1 METPMV
7 RSSSASASSPSPSAS
22 RLLLKTAAL
31 AAVAALVQ
39 GCAQTPPPGQ
49 AAQAPSDATVA
60 THVAAAT
67 RAAGTDL
74 GPLLGLCK
82 PAPAAQPPQAELDRG
97 LRALIDK
104 PAPPPGKAFDNLY
117 FVGADWVSAWAI
129 KTSDGIILVDA
140 LNNQVEAAALIEGGM
155 RKLGLDPAQIRYV
168 VVTHGHGDHYGG
180 APYLAKKYG
189 ARVVMSEADWT
200 MTETKLEFA
209 TPVWGAPPKRG
220 ANDVAV
226 KDGDRLTLGDTTVT
240 LYLTPGHTMGT
251 ISPVFDVRAGGQK
264 HRALLWGG
272 TAFNFG
278 NNVPRL
284 GSYIDATRRMSSVVQ
299 AQKIDVL
306 VSNHSGYDGSQG
318 KLAALRQ
325 QPAGAAN
332 PFVLGTPTVE
342 RALNVMGECAQ
353 AQRDRFAMQ

>member
-1 METPMV
+1 MAFLL
-7 RSSSASASSPSPSAS
+7 RKNS
-22 RLLLKTAAL
+22 RTLLLKTTAL
-31 AAVAALVQ
+31 AAVAAFIQ
-39 GCAQTPPPGQ
+39 GCAQTPAQQTPPSEATI
-49 AAQAPSDATVA
+49 AAHVA
-60 THVAAAT
+60 TAT
-67 RAAGTDL
+67 RDAGSDL
-74 GPLLGLCK
+74 APLLALCK
-82 PAPAAQPPQAELDRG
+82 PAPAAQPPQAEMDKG

-104 PAPPPGKAFDNLY
+104 PAPLPGKAFDNLY

-129 KTSDGIILVDA
+129 KTSDGIILIDA
-140 LNNQVEAAALIEGGM
+140 LNNQMEAAALIEGGM
-155 RKLGLDPAQIRYV
+155 RRLGLDPAQIRYV

-180 APYLAKKYG
+180 APYLAQKYR

-209 TPVWGAPPKRG
+209 TPIWGAPPKRG
-220 ANDVAV
+220 AGDVSV

-240 LYLTPGHTMGT
+240 LYITPGHTMGT
-251 ISPVFDVRAGGQK
+251 ISPVFDVTSSGRK
-264 HRALLWGG
+264 HRAMLWGG

-278 NNVPRL
+278 KNVPRL
-284 GSYIDATRRMSSVVQ
+284 GSYIDATRRMGTVAE

-325 QPAGAAN
+325 QPTGAAN
-332 PFVLGTPTVE
+332 PFVIGTPAVS

-353 AQRDRFAMQ
+353 AQRDRFVLQ

>member
-1 METPMV
+1 METPMAF
-7 RSSSASASSPSPSAS
+7 RKLLLS
-22 RLLLKTAAL
+22 LLLKTTAL
-31 AAVAALVQ
+31 AAVAAFVQ
-39 GCAQTPPPGQ
+39 GCAQTPPSGQ
-49 AAQAPSDATVA
+49 ASQAPSDATMA

-67 RAAGTDL
+67 RDAGTDL

-129 KTSDGIILVDA
+129 KTSDGIILIDA

-155 RKLGLDPAQIRYV
+155 RKLGLDPAQIKYV

-180 APYLAKKYG
+180 APYLAQKYR

-220 ANDVAV
+220 ARRHVGEGRRPPHAGRHHRHAV
-226 KDGDRLTLGDTTVT
+226 HHAGPHHGHHLPGVRRDRQRPEAPCAAVGRHGLQLRQERAAAGELHRRDAAH
-240 LYLTPGHTMGT
+240 GH
-251 ISPVFDVRAGGQK
+251 GGE
-264 HRALLWGG
+264 
-272 TAFNFG
+272 
-278 NNVPRL
+278 
-284 GSYIDATRRMSSVVQ
+284 

-325 QPAGAAN
+325 QPAGRR
-332 PFVLGTPTVE
+332 T
-342 RALNVMGECAQ
+342 RS
-353 AQRDRFAMQ
+353 

>member
-1 METPMV
+1 MAFLL
-7 RSSSASASSPSPSAS
+7 RKNS
-22 RLLLKTAAL
+22 RTLLLKTTAL
-31 AAVAALVQ
+31 AAVAAFIQ
-39 GCAQTPPPGQ
+39 GCAQTPAQQPPSEATI
-49 AAQAPSDATVA
+49 AA
-60 THVAAAT
+60 HVAAAT
-67 RAAGTDL
+67 RDAGTDL
-74 GPLLGLCK
+74 APLLTLCK
-82 PAPAAQPPQAELDRG
+82 PAPAAQPPQAELDKG

-104 PAPPPGKAFDNLY
+104 PAPPPGKTFDNLY

-129 KTSDGIILVDA
+129 KTSDGIILIDA
-140 LNNQVEAAALIEGGM
+140 LNNQMEAAALIEGGM
-155 RKLGLDPAQIRYV
+155 RRLGLDPAQIKYV

-180 APYLAKKYG
+180 APYLAQKYR

-220 ANDVAV
+220 AGDLSV
-226 KDGDRLTLGDTTVT
+226 KDGDRLVLGDTTVT
-240 LYLTPGHTMGT
+240 LYITPGHTMGT
-251 ISPVFDVRAGGQK
+251 ISPVFDVTSNGQK
-264 HRALLWGG
+264 HRAMLWGG

-278 NNVPRL
+278 KNVPRL
-284 GSYIDATRRMSSVVQ
+284 GSYIDATRRMGTVAE

-318 KLAALRQ
+318 KLAALKQ

-332 PFVLGTPTVE
+332 PFVIGTPAVS

-353 AQRDRFAMQ
+353 AQRDRFVLQ

>member
-1 METPMV
+1 METPMAF
-7 RSSSASASSPSPSAS
+7 RKNS
-22 RLLLKTAAL
+22 RTLLLKTTAL
-31 AAVAALVQ
+31 AAVAAFIQ
-39 GCAQTPPPGQ
+39 GCAQTPAQQPPSEATI
-49 AAQAPSDATVA
+49 AA
-60 THVAAAT
+60 HVAAAT
-67 RAAGTDL
+67 RDAGTDL
-74 GPLLGLCK
+74 APLLALCK
-82 PAPAAQPPQAELDRG
+82 PAPAAQPPQAELDKG

-129 KTSDGIILVDA
+129 KTSDGIILIDA
-140 LNNQVEAAALIEGGM
+140 LNNQMEAAALIEGGM
-155 RKLGLDPAQIRYV
+155 RRLGLDPAQIKYV

-180 APYLAKKYG
+180 APYLAQKYR

-209 TPVWGAPPKRG
+209 TPVWGAPPRRG
-220 ANDVAV
+220 AGDMSV

-240 LYLTPGHTMGT
+240 LYITPGHTMGT
-251 ISPVFDVRAGGQK
+251 ISPVFDVTANGQK
-264 HRALLWGG
+264 HRAMLWGG

-278 NNVPRL
+278 KNVPRL
-284 GSYIDATRRMSSVVQ
+284 GSYIDATRRMGTVAE

-318 KLAALRQ
+318 KLAALKQ
-325 QPAGAAN
+325 QPSGAAN
-332 PFVLGTPTVE
+332 PFVIGTPAVS

-353 AQRDRFAMQ
+353 AQRDRFVLQ

>member
-1 METPMV
+1 MV
-7 RSSSASASSPSPSAS
+7 SPEQAATTAWRHRWFIRRFFFP
-22 RLLLKTAAL
+22 LLLKTTAL

-39 GCAQTPPPGQ
+39 GCAQTPPSGQ
-49 AAQAPSDATVA
+49 ASQAPSDATVA

-117 FVGADWVSAWAI
+117 FVGADWVSAWAV
-129 KTSDGIILVDA
+129 KTSDGIILIDA

-180 APYLAKKYG
+180 APYLAQKYG

-220 ANDVAV
+220 ARDLSV

-240 LYLTPGHTMGT
+240 LYVTPGHTMGT
-251 ISPVFDVRAGGQK
+251 ISPVFDVSAGGQK

-278 NNVPRL
+278 KNVPRL
-284 GSYIDATRRMSSVVQ
+284 GSYIDATRRMGSVVAGAEDRRAGVEPLGLRRLAGQ
-299 AQKIDVL
+299 AGGVEAAAGG
-306 VSNHSGYDGSQG
+306 VGEPVRAGHADGG
-318 KLAALRQ
+318 AGVERDGGMR
-325 QPAGAAN
+325 AGAA
-332 PFVLGTPTVE
+332 
-342 RALNVMGECAQ
+342 
-353 AQRDRFAMQ
+353 

>member
-1 METPMV
+1 MV
-7 RSSSASASSPSPSAS
+7 HS
-22 RLLLKTAAL
+22 LFVKTAAL
-31 AAVAALVQ
+31 AAVVAFVQ
-39 GCAQTPPPGQ
+39 GCAQTPAQPPLQ
-49 AAQAPSDATVA
+49 PPLQPPSNASIAA
-60 THVAAAT
+60 HVAAAT
-67 RAAGTDL
+67 RSAGTDL
-74 GPLLGLCK
+74 GPLLTLCK
-82 PAPAAQPPQAELDRG
+82 PAPAAQPPQAEMDRG
-97 LRALIDK
+97 LTALINK

-117 FVGADWVSAWAI
+117 FVGADWVSAWALQ
-129 KTSDGIILVDA
+129 TSDGIILIDA

-155 RKLGLDPAQIRYV
+155 RKLGLDPAQIKYV

-180 APYLAKKYG
+180 APYLAQKYG

-220 ANDVAV
+220 ARDISA

-240 LYLTPGHTMGT
+240 LYVTPGHTMGT
-251 ISPVFDVRAGGQK
+251 LSPVFDVRAGGQT
-264 HRALLWGG
+264 HRAMLWGG

-284 GSYIDATRRMSSVVQ
+284 GSYIDATRRMATVAQ

-332 PFVLGTPTVE
+332 PFVLGTPAVT

>member
-1 METPMV
+1 MV
-7 RSSSASASSPSPSAS
+7 PSCLPSSFS
-22 RLLLKTAAL
+22 KTAAL
-31 AAVAALVQ
+31 AAVVALVQ
-39 GCAQTPPPGQ
+39 GCAQTP
-49 AAQAPSDATVA
+49 ASQAPSDASVA
-60 THVAAAT
+60 AHVAAAT
-67 RAAGTDL
+67 RSAGTDL
-74 GPLLGLCK
+74 GPLLALCK
-82 PAPAAQPPQAELDRG
+82 PAPATQPPQAEMDRG
-97 LRALIDK
+97 LTALIDK

-117 FVGADWVSAWAI
+117 FVGADWVSAWALQ
-129 KTSDGIILVDA
+129 TSDGIILIDA

-155 RKLGLDPAQIRYV
+155 RKLGLDPAQIKYV
-168 VVTHGHGDHYGG
+168 LVTHGHGDHYGG
-180 APYLAKKYG
+180 APYLAQKYG

-220 ANDVAV
+220 ARDVSA

-240 LYLTPGHTMGT
+240 LYVTPGHTMGT
-251 ISPVFDVRAGGQK
+251 LSPVFDVRAGGQT

-278 NNVPRL
+278 RNVPRL
-284 GSYIDATRRMSSVVQ
+284 GSYIDATRRMGAVVQ

-332 PFVLGTPTVE
+332 PFVLGTPTVG

>member
-1 METPMV
+1 MV
-7 RSSSASASSPSPSAS
+7 LSPSRTFHSSHA
-22 RLLLKTAAL
+22 LLKTAAL
-31 AAVAALVQ
+31 AAVAAFIQ
-39 GCAQTPPPGQ
+39 GCAQAPVAG
-49 AAQAPSDATVA
+49 ASAPSDASVA
-60 THVAAAT
+60 SHVAAAT
-67 RAAGTDL
+67 RSAGSDL
-74 GPLLGLCK
+74 GALLALCK
-82 PAPAAQPPQAELDRG
+82 PAPSTRPAQAELDRS
-97 LRALIDK
+97 LTALIDK

-117 FVGADWVSAWAI
+117 FVGADWVSAWAL
-129 KTSDGIILVDA
+129 KTSDGIILIDA

-155 RKLGLDPAQIRYV
+155 RKLGLDPAQIKYV

-180 APYLAKKYG
+180 VPYLAQKYG

-200 MTETKLEFA
+200 MTETRLEFA
-209 TPVWGAPPKRG
+209 TPIWGAPPKRG
-220 ANDVAV
+220 PRDLSV

-251 ISPVFDVRAGGQK
+251 LSPVFDVRAGGQV
-264 HRALLWGG
+264 HRAMLWGG
-272 TAFNFG
+272 TSFNFG

-284 GSYIDATRRMSSVVQ
+284 GSYIDATRRMGTLAQ

-306 VSNHSGYDGSQG
+306 VSNHSGFDGSQA

-325 QPAGAAN
+325 QPAAAN

-353 AQRDRFAMQ
+353 AQRDRFAMQK

>member
-1 METPMV
+1 MAF
-7 RSSSASASSPSPSAS
+7 RLRKNS
-22 RLLLKTAAL
+22 RTLLLKTTAL
-31 AAVAALVQ
+31 AAVAAFIQ
-39 GCAQTPPPGQ
+39 GCAQTPAQQPPSEATI
-49 AAQAPSDATVA
+49 AA
-60 THVAAAT
+60 HVAAAT
-67 RAAGTDL
+67 RDAGTDL
-74 GPLLGLCK
+74 APLLALCQ
-82 PAPAAQPPQAELDRG
+82 PAPAAQPPQAELDKG

-129 KTSDGIILVDA
+129 KTSDGIILIDA
-140 LNNQVEAAALIEGGM
+140 LNNQMEAAALIEGGM
-155 RKLGLDPAQIRYV
+155 RRLGLDPAQIKYV

-180 APYLAKKYG
+180 APYLAQKYR

-220 ANDVAV
+220 AGDMSV

-240 LYLTPGHTMGT
+240 LYITPGHTMGT
-251 ISPVFDVRAGGQK
+251 ISPVFDVTSDGQK
-264 HRALLWGG
+264 HRAMLWGG

-278 NNVPRL
+278 KNVPRL
-284 GSYIDATRRMSSVVQ
+284 GSYIDATRRMGTVAE

-318 KLAALRQ
+318 KLAALKQ

-332 PFVLGTPTVE
+332 PFVIGTPAVS

-353 AQRDRFAMQ
+353 AQRDRFVLQ

>member
-1 METPMV
+1 MV
-7 RSSSASASSPSPSAS
+7 LSPSRTFHSSHA
-22 RLLLKTAAL
+22 LLKTAAL
-31 AAVAALVQ
+31 AAVAAFIQ
-39 GCAQTPPPGQ
+39 GCAQAPVAG
-49 AAQAPSDATVA
+49 ASAPSDASVA
-60 THVAAAT
+60 SHVAAAT
-67 RAAGTDL
+67 RYAGSDL
-74 GPLLGLCK
+74 GALLALCK
-82 PAPAAQPPQAELDRG
+82 PAPSTRPAQAELDRS
-97 LRALIDK
+97 LTALIDK

-129 KTSDGIILVDA
+129 KTSDGIILIDA
-140 LNNQVEAAALIEGGM
+140 LNNQMEAAALIEGGM
-155 RKLGLDPAQIRYV
+155 RRLGLDPAQIRYV

-180 APYLAKKYG
+180 APYLAQKYR

-209 TPVWGAPPKRG
+209 TPIWGAPPKRG
-220 ANDVAV
+220 AGDVSV

-240 LYLTPGHTMGT
+240 LYITPGHTMGT
-251 ISPVFDVRAGGQK
+251 ISPVFDVTANGQK
-264 HRALLWGG
+264 HRAMLWGG

-278 NNVPRL
+278 KNVPRL
-284 GSYIDATRRMSSVVQ
+284 GSYIDATRRMGMVAE

-325 QPAGAAN
+325 QPTGAAN
-332 PFVLGTPTVE
+332 PFVIGTPAVS

-353 AQRDRFAMQ
+353 AQRDRFVLQ